1 MMYRWDDMGLKNV
14 WLVNGYT
21 LHETAYGKG
30 VSFED
35 VEGLTRA
42 VCMAVARKPGKLT
55 GVEFRYLRQA
65 GLSMSQPSL
74 GKIMGVD
81 VQSIARWEKTGKVPK
96 WANRM
101 IRLVFEAHADGNTAI
116 RRVVARI
123 NDVDRLVQQRI
134 VLTQSGKRG
143 WTAQAEQEEE
153 LQAA

>member
-1 MMYRWDDMGLKNV
+1 MYRWDDLGLKNV

-21 LHETAYGKG
+21 LHETPYGKG

-42 VCMAVARKPGKLT
+42 VCLAVARKPGKLT

-123 NDVDRLVQQRI
+123 NDVDRLVHQRI

-143 WTAQAEQEEE
+143 WTSQAEQEDE

>member
-1 MMYRWDDMGLKNV
+1 MYRWDDLGLKNV

-21 LHETAYGKG
+21 LHKTPYGQG
-30 VSFED
+30 VAFED
-35 VEGLTRA
+35 VEGLTRV
-42 VCMAVARKPGKLT
+42 VCLAVARKPGKLT

-74 GKIMGVD
+74 GKIMGAD

-123 NDVDRLVQQRI
+123 NDVDRLVHQRV

-143 WTAQAEQEEE
+143 WTSQTEQDEDW
-153 LQAA
+153 QAA